1 MPRLV
6 GVDIPNERPLW
17 IALTYIHGIGRTQS
31 KKLLQELE
39 INPFMRARDLGEEEA
54 ARIAGYIEKN
64 LTVEGALRRQVQQNI
79 QRLKDI
85 RSYRGM
91 RHRLNLPARGQ
102 RTRCNARTRKGHKR
116 KTVAGRP
123 SVKKK

>member
-17 IALTYIHGIGRTQS
+17 ISLTYIHGIGRTVS
-31 KKLLQELE
+31 KTMLE
-39 INPFMRARDLGEEEA
+39 EMGINPFMRARDLSDEDV
-54 ARIAGYIEKN
+54 ARIATYIEKN

-85 RSYRGM
+85 RAYRGM

-102 RTRCNARTRKGHKR
+102 RTRCNARTRKGRK
-116 KTVAGRP
+116 KTVANKP